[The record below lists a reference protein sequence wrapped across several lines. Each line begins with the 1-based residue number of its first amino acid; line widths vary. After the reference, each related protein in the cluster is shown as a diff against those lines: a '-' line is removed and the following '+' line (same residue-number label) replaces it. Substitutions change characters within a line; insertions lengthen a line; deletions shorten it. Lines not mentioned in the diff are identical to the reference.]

1 VRSRVLKWT
10 SIALVA
16 VLALLVIC
24 GVLLRLLFDPNDY
37 RTQIEIAFNERTG
50 RALELDGE
58 LELRL
63 LPRLAVSTGPFSIG
77 DRPGFGDAPF
87 LIAQDAQLRLAL
99 LPLLQRRVELGEL
112 ILTQPAV
119 ALRIDADGR
128 DNWSDLFEQAQPPE
142 PLDGTHPEPITAPEE
157 PVDLGIAGLRI
168 VHGRVAF
175 DDARSK
181 RRLRFG
187 GLDARTGP
195 LDFDAPSPIKL
206 SFALLAPDAVKWRA
220 TVSGRVGKARSRV
233 WTVEDFVTELT
244 LPGPGSEPVRGRIEA
259 DRLSADLD
267 ARHYAA
273 PELRYALG
281 DARGEASLEARRG
294 EDGVNVHG
302 PVTLESADLRRL
314 MSDLGVTLPAFRD
327 PKAPGAIALKASL
340 QHHGKTLALRDI
352 VAVLGDTRLT
362 GGVEVGSAGPGS
374 VRFELQGNRLYL
386 DRFLAPAGD
395 EPAAAAAPSPARA
408 DRSRE
413 RTLDIQ
419 GRFSLGRLSVARLD
433 LRDLDGSLTLKDG
446 QLRLE
451 PVRASLFGGTSL
463 TRLRYD
469 LSAATPRLA
478 LEQTLV
484 DVDVAP
490 LLEKLADQHRLSGRG
505 SLTAQLN
512 GTGDTRKA
520 LLASLAGPFEVRV
533 VKGRFEGVDI
543 SAEIERAV
551 AAARGELTSHG
562 TGPAYT
568 PFDRFEA
575 TGRVAGTLVH
585 NERFDVANASLR
597 AHGQGTVDYGTGV
610 LDLDLTARLLE
621 APEGAVAGLTLDRI
635 VGVDVPLTVR
645 GTIGDPR
652 VRPDVKRLVESAAEQ
667 QLRQEGKKVERKL
680 KDKLNEKLEDLLG
693 Q

>member
-1 VRSRVLKWT
+1 VRSRVLKRT

-24 GVLLRLLFDPNDY
+24 GVLLRLLFDPDDY

-50 RALELDGE
+50 RALELEGE

-87 LIAQDAQLRLAL
+87 LTAQDARLGLAL
-99 LPLLQRRVELGEL
+99 LPLLQRRVELGAL
-112 ILTQPAV
+112 ILTQPTV

-128 DNWSDLFEQAQPPE
+128 DNWSDLFEQAPPPE
-142 PLDGTHPEPITAPEE
+142 PLDGTRPEPITAPEE
-157 PVDLGIAGLRI
+157 PVDLSIAGLRV

-175 DDARSK
+175 DDAHSK

-187 GLDARTGP
+187 ELDARTGP

-233 WTVEDFVTELT
+233 WTVEDFVTDLT
-244 LPGPGSEPVRGRIEA
+244 LPGPGNEPVRGRIEA

-327 PKAPGAIALKASL
+327 PKAPGPIALKASL
-340 QHHGKTLALRDI
+340 QRGKALALRDI

-374 VRFELQGNRLYL
+374 VRFELQGNRLEL
-386 DRFLAPAGD
+386 DRFLPPAGS

-433 LRDLDGSLTLKDG
+433 LRDLDGSFTLKDG

-551 AAARGELTSHG
+551 AAARGEVTSHG
-562 TGPAYT
+562 TGAAHT
-568 PFDRFEA
+568 PFDLFEA
-575 TGRVAGTLVH
+575 RGRVAATLVD
-585 NERFDVANASLR
+585 NERFEVANASLR

-652 VRPDVKRLVESAAEQ
+652 VRPDVKRLVENAAEQ
-667 QLRQEGKKVERKL
+667 QLRQEGKEVERKL
-680 KDKLNEKLEDLLG
+680 KDKLNETLKDLLG